1 MKRHPSLIPFSKH
14 HHQALLLGQILQ
26 KNSPPY
32 ENIPADAK
40 GKKEYFVS
48 QHLELL
54 KYHFDMEENLLFPF
68 ILNLTGDFRNFVD
81 EIISEHRR
89 MEILFEKIQNEAD
102 PKEAEDQLGKMLIAH
117 VRKEE
122 RILFEDIQKKLN
134 KNQLE
139 ELTKLTAGLDSTIGN
154 CKI

>member
-1 MKRHPSLIPFSKH
+1 MKRHTSLIPFSKH
-14 HHQALLLGQILQ
+14 HHQALILGQILQ

-32 ENIPADAK
+32 ENIPHDPK

-48 QHLELL
+48 QHLDLL
-54 KYHFDMEENLLFPF
+54 QYHFDMEENLLFPF
-68 ILNLTGDFRNFVD
+68 ISNLTDDFRIFID

-89 MEILFEKIQNEAD
+89 MEILFEKIQNETD
-102 PKEAEDQLGKMLIAH
+102 TEESEDQLGKMLIAH

-122 RILFEDIQKKLN
+122 RILFEDIQNKLN
-134 KNQLE
+134 ENQLE